1 MSFLN
6 KLLGLEAGEL
16 PEVEVVLQQAAASAD
31 AGISKKTFRQ
41 LNQLKASGPPPKAST
56 FIARTIS

>member
-16 PEVEVVLQQAAASAD
+16 PEVELVLQQAAASAD
-31 AGISKKTFRQ
+31 AGISKKHSA
-41 LNQLKASGPPPKAST
+41 NSINLKPTEPPLKAST